1 MNKNI
6 AMATLRLFKAF
17 PKAETVDAKNIEAIN
32 NFNTDAIKHGLFVV
46 STADLS
52 WARKK
57 DVREIVCKYG
67 ISVKEMNQTFHKTF
81 SKVANASDEQLFL
94 EQIFHYMTTYGVE
107 SLGFKTGELCPVF
120 IPAEVFNLPEEV
132 SPKTKILV
140 FNSLSQKEIIQNV
153 IAFSE
158 KNVAFSSD
166 TIQDIM
172 TLVKGFNIN
181 LDVDKI
187 NNKELRVIVCLEQ
200 EKVPRNPQ
208 DFLRLLFYIS
218 TKNSLMVKSQDNLY
232 SIHHRFNCGYII
244 NNDDRKKPINML
256 LNTYVDNFGYIPLAS
271 IFYQHKKLWLV
282 LKNDKNAHIINKI
295 RRLADKYKKH
305 AKKGILDR
313 ITSDTSINVAEVE
326 KEIQKVSLGK
336 KVSLYNA
343 IAFRKAN
350 PESTTYRIR
359 NGKMY
364 VKELNGVPA
373 IFNTNK
379 TKEIFDLLK
388 KSIVEEVKEKVEGKT
403 VYIPNN
409 VNYVFPTSEKDF
421 VGGIPCGSVAHMGK
435 TATIGVHWEN
445 LPKSNTGN
453 GRVDLDLHGST
464 MYSHY
469 GWNSDYRSSDREVL
483 FTGDMTDAPIEKG
496 GATECFYLGEE
507 VDQTFMFDLCFYN
520 AYKNVFPFKYKL
532 ILDASPKDVF
542 TREYILDNRS
552 ILTCVEME
560 LPNINQKIGFITTND
575 DGKKDFVFCNFE
587 VGTNCVPNNEPEKK
601 KMVIDSLMLQY
612 KTHLTLAEV
621 LKEAGATVVDTVPE
635 EGEFID
641 LSLEQITPSSIISL
655 VY

>member
-17 PKAETVDAKNIEAIN
+17 PKAETVDTKNIEAIN
-32 NFNTDAIKHGLFVV
+32 NFNIDAIKHGLFVV

-172 TLVKGFNIN
+172 TIVKGFNIN

-218 TKNSLMVKSQDNLY
+218 TKNSLMVKSQSNLY
-232 SIHHRFNCGYII
+232 SIHHRFNCGYIL

-282 LKNDKNAHIINKI
+282 LKSDKNAHIINKI
-295 RRLADKYKKH
+295 RRLADKYKKP

-364 VKELNGVPA
+364 VKELTGVPA
-373 IFNTNK
+373 IFSTNK

-445 LPKSNTGN
+445 LPKSSTVN

-587 VGTNCVPNNEPEKK
+587 AGTNCVPNNEPEKK

-641 LSLEQITPSSIISL
+641 LSLEQITPTSIISL